1 MSADVLEAIRRA
13 RVIAIVR
20 QATDD
25 LAGVLATAEAI
36 VDAGLPVIEVTL
48 NTPGAFEAI
57 AQLSVRE
64 DAVVGAGTVL
74 TVDDVDAAAEAG
86 ARFVVSPDVNVAVIS
101 RAAERGLVTLPGA
114 CTPTEIRRAINAGA
128 DLVKLFPAGPIGG
141 PAYVGAVRGP
151 FRDVGLVPTGG
162 IGLEEVED
170 YLAAGAVAVG
180 LSGALVGGT
189 PPEVAARASRLVER
203 LIPARRTERIR
214 SDRLQGIDTAD

>member
-1 MSADVLEAIRRA
+1 MSADVLEAIHRA

-25 LAGVLATAEAI
+25 LEGVLATAEAI
-36 VDAGLPVIEVTL
+36 VEAGLPVVEVTL
-48 NTPGAFEAI
+48 NTPRALEAI
-57 AQLSVRE
+57 ARLSTRE

-86 ARFVVSPDVNVAVIS
+86 ARFVVSPDVDVEVIA
-101 RAAERGLVTLPGA
+101 RAAERSLVTLPGA
-114 CTPTEIRRAINAGA
+114 CTPTEIRRAITAGA

-141 PAYVGAVRGP
+141 PAYVGAVMGP

-162 IGLEEVED
+162 ITLDDVED

-180 LSGALVGGT
+180 LSGALVGAP
-189 PPEVAARASRLVER
+189 PPEVARRASRLAER
-203 LIPARRTERIR
+203 LST
-214 SDRLQGIDTAD
+214 